1 MLIRILA
8 LLLLVAGGGDAQ
20 DKRPKKVFIDLDG
33 EGMAGIFHVDTQVT
47 PISAPRYAE
56 SRKLVT
62 GEVNAAIE
70 GLFEGGA
77 NIVDVADYH
86 SGGNTVAPLEID
98 ARALVGGGRDSKMG
112 LDSSYSAY
120 VFIAYHSMAGT
131 EKGMIAHGWSW
142 TDYQNIRVNGKRMGE
157 IGTRSLLA
165 GTFGIPVIMV
175 SGDEAVCK
183 ELRDLVANAEC
194 AVVKWGV
201 HRTFGYA
208 ISHAASREV
217 IRKTARRA
225 MERLGEFN
233 PVRIDGPVEV
243 QVEFTPE
250 GYTRQRFREVDGI
263 RKIDSRTWGF
273 RGKDFI
279 DAWFK
284 FAPSF

>member
-1 MLIRILA
+1 MRIRTIS
-8 LLLLVAGGGDAQ
+8 LLLRLVVGSSAQ
-20 DKRPKKVFIDLDG
+20 NNRQKKVFVDLDG
-33 EGMAGIFHVDTQVT
+33 EGMAGIFHVDTQVM
-47 PISAPRYAE
+47 PITAPRYAE

-70 GLFEGGA
+70 GLFDGGA
-77 NIVDVADYH
+77 DIVEVADYH
-86 SGGNTVAPLEID
+86 SGGNTVAPVEID
-98 ARALVGGGRDSKMG
+98 PRALVGGGRDNKMG

-142 TDYQNIRVNGKRMGE
+142 TDYQNILVNGKRMGE

-183 ELRDLVANAEC
+183 ELRSLVPNAEC

-208 ISHAASREV
+208 VSHEASREI
-217 IRKTARRA
+217 IRKRARRA
-225 MERLGEFN
+225 MERLGEFK

-243 QVEFTPE
+243 QIEFTPQ
-250 GYTRQRFREVDGI
+250 GYTRQRFAERDGI
-263 RKIDSRTWGF
+263 RKVDSRTWSF